1 MGQDR
6 WLPRGRGYTLR
17 SPMIIAVSSLVA
29 ERYGE
34 RIRTIAPDAELL
46 SPAGDGWPQRA
57 QDADIA
63 YFSQDFWWREYGRPV
78 GARLFTLPTL
88 RWFHSF
94 SAGVDHPAFRML
106 LERGVLLSNSSG
118 SSSVPIAQY
127 VIAMMLRAAKR
138 LDALAEAQRER
149 RWQAVQAEELTG
161 KTAGIIGVG
170 HIGGEVA
177 RLAQALGMTVV
188 GCRRKQ
194 ARVRYVDELVPP
206 ERLPELLARADFVV
220 LAMPLSVQTD
230 GLIDEAE
237 LRAMRPNAWLINVSR
252 GRVVLETALLRALK
266 QGWIA
271 GACLDVFEEEP
282 LPPESELWSLPNVI
296 VTPHNAGFSPL
307 NFDRASELFL
317 ENLQRYVAGRPL
329 RNRVRLRD
337 L

>member
-1 MGQDR
+1 
-6 WLPRGRGYTLR
+6 
-17 SPMIIAVSSLVA
+17 MIIACSALVA

-34 RIRTIAPDAELL
+34 RMRAIAPGAELVV
-46 SPAGDGWPQRA
+46 PAGDGWPERA
-57 QDADIA
+57 QDAAVA

-78 GARLFTLPTL
+78 GARLFTLPRL

-127 VIAMMLRAAKR
+127 VIGVMLRVVKR
-138 LDALAEAQRER
+138 MDALAEAQRER
-149 RWQAVQAEELTG
+149 RWESVPAEELTG

-177 RLAQALGMTVV
+177 RLAEAFGMHVI
-188 GCRRKQ
+188 GCRRRQ
-194 ARVRYVDELVPP
+194 RPLRYVDELLSP
-206 ERLPELLARADFVV
+206 ERLGELLARADFVV
-220 LAMPLSVQTD
+220 LTVPLSAQTD
-230 GLIDEAE
+230 GLIGEAE
-237 LRAMRPNAWLINVSR
+237 LRAMKPSAWLINVSR
-252 GRVVLETALLRALK
+252 GRVVREAALLAALK
-266 QGWIA
+266 DGAIG

-282 LPPESELWSLPNVI
+282 LPPESELWSRPDVI
-296 VTPHNAGFSPL
+296 VTPHNSGNSPL

-317 ENLQRYVAGRPL
+317 GNLSRYVAGRRL
-329 RNRVRLRD
+329 RNRVRIED